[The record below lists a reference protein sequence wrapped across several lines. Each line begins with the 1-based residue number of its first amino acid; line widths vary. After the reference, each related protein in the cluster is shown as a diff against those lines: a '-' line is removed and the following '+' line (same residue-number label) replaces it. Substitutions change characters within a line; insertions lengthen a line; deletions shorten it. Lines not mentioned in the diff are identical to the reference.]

1 MINDSIWKDC
11 WSLTRSVWCFVSS
24 LTLNR
29 RTDVGKQR
37 LWFPESQPE
46 TVCRS
51 ITGVSPSE
59 GGGGVRNSFAC
70 CDPYDE
76 SRLDPKQR
84 QLRTPTISASRLC
97 TFWDS
102 LTPTRQPFS
111 ALHLAFLA
119 ALKEEEEGLVSPN
132 LTSST

>member
-1 MINDSIWKDC
+1 MGFTSTAISIG
-11 WSLTRSVWCFVSS
+11 SLSRSVQYSVS
-24 LTLNR
+24 
-29 RTDVGKQR
+29 DVGEQR
-37 LWFPESQPE
+37 LWFPESQLE
-46 TVCRS
+46 TVYRS
-51 ITGVSPSE
+51 ITGVSPGE
-59 GGGGVRNSFAC
+59 GGGGGVRNSFAC